1 MHKKQAQKAS
11 ELWTNS
17 ELAGGKVVA
26 ELYDTDR
33 EGGKEQIRQKREQQK
48 TTKCQNLRELEKGKS

>member
-1 MHKKQAQKAS
+1 MHKKNKLKKHS
-11 ELWTNS
+11 KRGTNS

-33 EGGKEQIRQKREQQK
+33 EGGKEQIRQREQQK